1 VGRRK
6 QNIMDYGGGRDGGGG
21 GHDIVK
27 PLDGEVRK

>member
-6 QNIMDYGGGRDGGGG
+6 QNIMDYGGGGGGG